1 MSILIICPHRDPT
14 AWKRSLQAAA
24 PDVQIEVYPEIENP
38 EAVELAL
45 SWRHPQGVFNQFPNL
60 KVIASMGAG
69 IDHIVKDREI
79 PKSITITRV
88 VDEQLTEDMSIFV
101 LALVLEHVRNLSLH
115 HCSTKWETSTYQRPE
130 ELQIGIMGLGVLG
143 IAAAEILRKNG
154 FRVSGWSKSAKDLSK
169 IKTFHGSEQLDEFLK
184 QSNILVCLL
193 PLTSETKD
201 ILNKDLFRK
210 LPEDAYLIN
219 VARGEHLVEE
229 DLLEVISNGHLSGAS
244 LDVFRQEPLP
254 EEHPFRKNGKIKIT
268 PHIASVTSA
277 ARVAPQIAENYSRMK
292 AGKPLKNVVDR
303 EKQY

>member
-1 MSILIICPHRDPT
+1 MEP
-14 AWKRSLQAAA
+14 
-24 PDVQIEVYPEIENP
+24 
-38 EAVELAL
+38 
-45 SWRHPQGVFNQFPNL
+45 
-60 KVIASMGAG
+60 
-69 IDHIVKDREI
+69 
-79 PKSITITRV
+79 
-88 VDEQLTEDMSIFV
+88 
-101 LALVLEHVRNLSLH
+101 
-115 HCSTKWETSTYQRPE
+115 STYQRPE

-154 FRVSGWSKSAKDLSK
+154 FGVCGWSKSAKNLSG

-193 PLTSETKD
+193 PLTSETKN
-201 ILNKDLFRK
+201 ILNKDLFKK

-244 LDVFRQEPLP
+244 LDVFTQEPLP

-277 ARVAPQIAENYSRMK
+277 ARVAPQIAENYFRMK

-303 EKQY
+303 EKEY